1 MTTPADGHQPPA
13 WFLESGADHRP
24 TAWPQ
29 DAAGLPASDPG
40 PATAT
45 MPPPPVAA
53 PPALF
58 PPAAP
63 AGEDDDLFDREWDR
77 PRRTNRLTAVLVAG
91 LVAVAGFAAGVI
103 VQKQH
108 DANLTA
114 TPTAGFAGAGAG
126 AGRQRAG
133 GSTGLGAGGALPGTS
148 SGAGAGAAAPS
159 GAAASGVPVVVGT
172 VKSISGTTLVVTNF
186 AGTAVTV
193 QVPASATVTS
203 SGLGGL
209 AVGVPV
215 SVEGSKA
222 ADGTVTATA
231 VVSHQG

>member
-1 MTTPADGHQPPA
+1 MTTPADGQ
-13 WFLESGADHRP
+13 
-24 TAWPQ
+24 Q
-29 DAAGLPASDPG
+29 LP
-40 PATAT
+40 
-45 MPPPPVAA
+45 A
-53 PPALF
+53 PPAPF
-58 PPAAP
+58 PAAGP

-148 SGAGAGAAAPS
+148 SGAGAGAAA
-159 GAAASGVPVVVGT
+159 AGVPVVVGT